1 MSNGGSCV
9 SGTSGGAAAVCSNVR
24 AAIQSSDNCA
34 ASAAGN
40 ICAGLTSCSSCV
52 SFAGS
57 SGTNAYPCYWVSPAS
72 GAAAFCDAGFNGA
85 PYTTYPSSWSIQ
97 KIGSNT
103 CYTSA
108 QVVALQSLA
117 TGIIM

>member
-1 MSNGGSCV
+1 MT
-9 SGTSGGAAAVCSNVR
+9 GTSGGAAAVCSNAR

-34 ASAAGN
+34 ASTAGN

-52 SFAGS
+52 SYGGS
-57 SGTNAYPCYWVSPAS
+57 SGTNTYPCYWVTPST
-72 GAAAFCDAGFNGA
+72 GAASFCDAGFNGS

-97 KIGSNT
+97 KISSNT
-103 CYTSA
+103 CYTA
-108 QVVALQSLA
+108 TQVAALQSLA